1 MSHLG
6 INTTVVYFGRYAKCL
21 CVFSLP
27 FRYCMLFSHT
37 FFSSLFVFD
46 EREKKKGG
54 KYSFQLIQIRFV
66 TSKASNSVDQQWH
79 KHMSMLIC
87 VFRQLSLAKTDSQT
101 KNRKDKSPS
110 KPHTQTRLSH
120 RIILTDTFYL
130 TRRRKCRHKHIRSII
145 ARQISRCVDD
155 WLKSS
160 EFTFHITCEKKIQM
174 NISRP
179 RRKPMHNQ
187 LTRPLYTFV

>member
-1 MSHLG
+1 
-6 INTTVVYFGRYAKCL
+6 
-21 CVFSLP
+21 
-27 FRYCMLFSHT
+27 
-37 FFSSLFVFD
+37 
-46 EREKKKGG
+46 
-54 KYSFQLIQIRFV
+54 
-66 TSKASNSVDQQWH
+66 
-79 KHMSMLIC
+79 MSMLIC

-187 LTRPLYTFV
+187 LTRPLYTFVWCGRMQCVHNRIAIIIGSLVLCAFVIGRLRPLSIIIHLGVDLDYNE